1 MTTELYPIRRG
12 LHGLFLFAIFTT
24 ALMYKEEKA
33 MNNARKKVL
42 EELTQNVNG
51 MQELQIG
58 SEEYLNATKAANQL
72 AESQQKLK
80 AVDWMQVANL
90 GCSTLLVIVTIA
102 ASENHILDTRP
113 VQFVKGLFKR

>member
-12 LHGLFLFAIFTT
+12 LHRLFLFAIFTT
-24 ALMYKEEKA
+24 ALMYKEVKT

-58 SEEYLNATKAANQL
+58 SEEYLNAT
-72 AESQQKLK
+72 
-80 AVDWMQVANL
+80 
-90 GCSTLLVIVTIA
+90 
-102 ASENHILDTRP
+102 
-113 VQFVKGLFKR
+113 